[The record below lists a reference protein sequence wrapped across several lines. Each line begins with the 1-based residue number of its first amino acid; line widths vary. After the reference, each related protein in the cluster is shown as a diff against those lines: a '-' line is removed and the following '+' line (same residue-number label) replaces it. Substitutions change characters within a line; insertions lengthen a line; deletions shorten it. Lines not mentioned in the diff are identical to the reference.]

1 MKKHQVVSKWK
12 FMQIKFLEYFHF
24 MKDCAFLV
32 LYLATLN
39 VASGNL
45 IENSFLAHSKKPKVQ
60 LAVKWTWPIVVTW
73 CENWSRW
80 IGHRSEWH
88 RKLARYQDHWSL
100 QWRFKPIE
108 KINHGELATI
118 DTLPSKKCKSLTV
131 KLSTWGLTHVAFS
144 GMADA
149 FCFNL
154 TSWKWIY
161 IWTKNNQNQDKYNK
175 RDGLLKEEQEENWC
189 CVCWR
194 DEVQKYD
201 KVKHFSKTLQIYD
214 KVKKV
219 LKLCKNVAKL
229 KISLKMWQD

>member
-1 MKKHQVVSKWK
+1 MVLSFRFFSWWSEKWIEVTWKVFHLARELVVGFQLGESIIADWPQNDMNENQKCNW
-12 FMQIKFLEYFHF
+12 QWGELDQSWWLDVRI
-24 MKDCAFLV
+24 DRGG
-32 LYLATLN
+32 LATDQN
-39 VASGNL
+39 DIGNWQD
-45 IENSFLAHSKKPKVQ
+45 IK
-60 LAVKWTWPIVVTW
+60 T
-73 CENWSRW
+73 
-80 IGHRSEWH
+80 IGHCSGGSNQLRESIM
-88 RKLARYQDHWSL
+88 AN
-100 QWRFKPIE
+100 WRPVIPY
-108 KINHGELATI
+108 HQ
-118 DTLPSKKCKSLTV
+118 KKCKSLTV

-144 GMADA
+144 GRADA

-194 DEVQKYD
+194 DEVQKCD

>member
-1 MKKHQVVSKWK
+1 MIWMKTKSATGSEVNLTNRGDLMWELIAVNWPPIRMTSETGK
-12 FMQIKFLEYFHF
+12 ISRP
-24 MKDCAFLV
+24 LV
-32 LYLATLN
+32 IAVAVQTNWENQSWRIGDQRYLT
-39 VASGNL
+39 
-45 IENSFLAHSKKPKVQ
+45 
-60 LAVKWTWPIVVTW
+60 
-73 CENWSRW
+73 
-80 IGHRSEWH
+80 
-88 RKLARYQDHWSL
+88 
-100 QWRFKPIE
+100 
-108 KINHGELATI
+108 
-118 DTLPSKKCKSLTV
+118 KCKPLTV

-144 GMADA
+144 GRADA

-161 IWTKNNQNQDKYNK
+161 IWTKNNQFQDKYNK

-194 DEVQKYD
+194 DEVQKCD
-201 KVKHFSKTLQIYD
+201 KVKHFSKTLQKYD

>member
-1 MKKHQVVSKWK
+1 MNENQKCNWQWGELDQSWWLDVR
-12 FMQIKFLEYFHF
+12 IDRGE
-24 MKDCAFLV
+24 
-32 LYLATLN
+32 LATDQN
-39 VASGNL
+39 DIGNWQD
-45 IENSFLAHSKKPKVQ
+45 I
-60 LAVKWTWPIVVTW
+60 
-73 CENWSRW
+73 
-80 IGHRSEWH
+80 IGH
-88 RKLARYQDHWSL
+88 LSL
-100 QWRFKPIE
+100 QRRFKPIE
-108 KINHGELATI
+108 RINHGEFATS
-118 DTLPSKKCKSLTV
+118 DTLSIKKCKSLTV

-144 GMADA
+144 GRADA

-161 IWTKNNQNQDKYNK
+161 IWTKNNQFQDKYNK

-194 DEVQKYD
+194 DEVQKCD
-201 KVKHFSKTLQIYD
+201 KVKHFSKTLQKYD